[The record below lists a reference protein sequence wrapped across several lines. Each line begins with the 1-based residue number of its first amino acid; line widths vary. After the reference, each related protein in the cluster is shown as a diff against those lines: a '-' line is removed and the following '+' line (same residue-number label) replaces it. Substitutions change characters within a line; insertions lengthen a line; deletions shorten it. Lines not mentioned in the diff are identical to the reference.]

1 MFEELEVSA
10 SSHKH
15 SRRLEQ
21 SESAIATLPKSN
33 EVTVLYA
40 AFGLLLRSNLRI
52 PGLTPEREFTKTA
65 DVDLHLG
72 FAPAA
77 RDGVRDE
84 PEELVYASSY
94 MTDLGE
100 PALRIWKTSHGAFL
114 RLDYFDGTQFWLDP
128 AGTAVWAVWP
138 ATLSIE
144 DVATYVLG
152 PVLGLL
158 LRLRGVPCLHAS
170 AVAFGNFTVAL
181 AGSEGAGKSTTAAAL
196 ASRGHAV
203 ISDDI
208 VALVER
214 EGLFCVF
221 PAYPYLSLWQESVN
235 ILYGQDKTLPSF
247 SPSYD
252 KRQLLLA
259 ENRLRFQETQLPLG
273 AVFLL
278 DKRVTDAAAPFV
290 EKLPA
295 GEALVA
301 LVANSYA
308 TNMLDR
314 DMRAREFKLLGR
326 LVTSVPIWRLRPHEE
341 GSRIGGLCD
350 LIQEKCHELG
360 LTHQH

>member
-1 MFEELEVSA
+1 VSF
-10 SSHKH
+10 
-15 SRRLEQ
+15 LY
-21 SESAIATLPKSN
+21 
-33 EVTVLYA
+33 TV
-40 AFGLLLRSNLRI
+40 FGLLLQSNLRI
-52 PGLTPEREFTKTA
+52 SGLTPQRAFIKSV

-72 FAPAA
+72 LAPPA
-77 RDGVRDE
+77 RDGDTGE
-84 PEELVYASSY
+84 PWELVYASSY
-94 MTDLGE
+94 TTDLGE
-100 PALRIWKTSHGAFL
+100 PALRIWKPSHGAFL
-114 RLDYFDGTQFWLDP
+114 RLDYFDGARFWLDP

-138 ATLSIE
+138 ATLSLE

-170 AVAFGNFTVAL
+170 AVAFGNFTVAF

-196 ASRGHAV
+196 ANRGHAV

-214 EGLFCVF
+214 EGLFCVL

-235 ILYGQDKTLPSF
+235 ILYGPQRTLPSF

-259 ENRLRFQETQLPLG
+259 ENRLRFQETQMPLG

-278 DKRVTDAAAPFV
+278 GERIADPAAPFV

-308 TNMLDR
+308 TNMLDQE
-314 DMRAREFKLLGR
+314 MRAREFKLLGR
-326 LVTSVPIWRLRPHEE
+326 LVTTVPIWRLRPHEE
-341 GSRIGGLCD
+341 GSRLGDLCD
-350 LIQEKCHELG
+350 VIDEKCHEVG
-360 LTHQH
+360 LTHER